1 MNLEVEFLKSLPRLF
16 NALDALID
24 DYAVYLY
31 LVFVWL
37 ALAVIAWIISG
48 GLRERIKG
56 NAARIIPVVV
66 IMTQPPKQPETP
78 VVDIEVEQVWNDDD
92 QTTD

>member
-16 NALDALID
+16 NALDNFIE
-24 DYAVYLY
+24 DYGVYLY

-48 GLRERIKG
+48 GLRRWMKG
-56 NAARIIPVVV
+56 NAATVIPIVIIL
-66 IMTQPPKQPETP
+66 TQPPRQPEP
-78 VVDIEVEQVWNDDD
+78 PIVYIEVEQTWDDD
-92 QTTD
+92 ETTD